1 MNETESS
8 NNLDFNRRDFL
19 RSGSLATL
27 MTMLGGV
34 ELIAQTTNAPA
45 EAAYT
50 GVKVK
55 VGVVGLGPWG
65 REVLN
70 TLARVPMAEVAA
82 VCDTY
87 PALLRRGATAAPGA
101 KAVDNFQA
109 ILDDKAIKC
118 VVICTPTHQH
128 RELVEAALKAG
139 KHVYCEAP
147 IAHTL
152 EDAKAIAKASKAAP
166 HLVFQAGLHMR
177 SDKQRL
183 FMLPFI
189 RSGALGRNVFARAQW
204 HKKQSWRA
212 TSPNPE
218 REKAI
223 NWRLSQETSLGLVGE
238 IGTHQ
243 IDQACWYLNM
253 RPKSVTAFGGTILWQ
268 DGRDVPDTVQA
279 IIEFPGNVQ
288 MIYDASLANS
298 FDADYEMLF
307 GSDAA
312 VMMRG
317 SKAWMFKEVD
327 SPLLGWEVY
336 AQKETFYKE
345 TGIALVAGGSKSVNQ
360 VEQQAEVPYTNTPL
374 NYALT
379 NFLRNANEL
388 GAAAEDF
395 ISTFGADDADAL
407 KEHLAKVPRQPAA
420 TLADGFAAAVVA
432 IKTKE
437 ALATGQRVEIK
448 PEMYELS

>member
-1 MNETESS
+1 MNQTDTS
-8 NNLDFNRRDFL
+8 NPFDFNRRDFL
-19 RSGSLATL
+19 RTGSMATL

-34 ELIAQTTNAPA
+34 ELIAQTNAPA
-45 EAAYT
+45 EPTYK
-50 GVKVK
+50 GPKVK
-55 VGVVGLGPWG
+55 VAVVGLGPWG
-65 REVLN
+65 REILN
-70 TLARVPMAEVAA
+70 TLARMPMAEVAA
-82 VCDTY
+82 VCDSY
-87 PALLRRGATAAPGA
+87 AASLRRGATAAPGA

-118 VVICTPTHQH
+118 VVISTPTHQH
-128 RELVEAALKAG
+128 RPLVEAALKAG

-147 IAHTL
+147 LAHTL
-152 EDAKAIAKASKAAP
+152 EDAKAIAAAVKASP
-166 HLVFQAGLHMR
+166 QCLFQAGLHMR

-218 REKAI
+218 REKEV
-223 NWRLSQETSLGLVGE
+223 NWRLSQETSLGLAGE
-238 IGTHQ
+238 IGIHQ
-243 IDQACWYLNM
+243 IDQACWYFNTK
-253 RPKSVTAFGGTILWQ
+253 PKSVTAFGGNILWQ
-268 DGRDVPDTVQA
+268 DGRDVQDSVQA
-279 IIEFPGNVQ
+279 MIEFPGNVQ
-288 MIYDASLANS
+288 MIFDASLANS
-298 FDADYEMLF
+298 FDADYEMLY

-360 VEQQAEVPYTNTPL
+360 VEQQAEVPFTNTPL
-374 NYALT
+374 SYSLT
-379 NFLRNANEL
+379 NFLRNSNDL

-395 ISTFGADDADAL
+395 VSSFGADDAAAL

-420 TLADGFAAAVVA
+420 GIAEGFAATLVA
-432 IKTKE
+432 IKIKE
-437 ALATGQRVEIK
+437 ALATGQKVEIK
-448 PEMYELS
+448 PELYELA